1 MKISRSGVAAVLVA
15 IFGWT
20 ATPVQAL
27 TGAEVISR
35 ARTYLRDTSSDAS
48 RQRFSDSD
56 LLGFLNDGQREAN
69 SYAWLMKSS
78 YTFTLSGGTT
88 EYAMPSDFMATWR
101 VEYSRKKLDQT
112 SINELDAMSITWK
125 SASGTPQRYYLYT
138 ATTTLMGFQPAPTTL
153 TTATVTVYYIQRTQD
168 LTSSSQTPFNAW
180 TQMQPYHSALS
191 YYIAYRGLWLVGDT
205 NLADRYYQEWSAFI
219 EMMRTGMIKM
229 PDYNPG
235 AAGRRTQ

>member
-1 MKISRSGVAAVLVA
+1 MKISRPGVAAVLIA

-20 ATPVQAL
+20 ATPVHAL

-35 ARTYLRDTSSDAS
+35 ARIYMRDTSSDAS
-48 RQRFSDSD
+48 RQRFSDSQ

-69 SYAWLMKSS
+69 SYAWLLKSS

-101 VEYSRKKLDQT
+101 VEYARKKLDQT
-112 SINELDAMSITWK
+112 SINELDAMSIAWK
-125 SASGTPQRYYLYT
+125 TASGTPQRYYLYT
-138 ATTTLMGFQPAPTTL
+138 ASTTVMGFQPAPTVL
-153 TTATVTVYYIQRTQD
+153 TTSTVTVYYIQRSQD
-168 LTSSSQTPFNAW
+168 LTSASQTPFNGW
-180 TQMQPYHSALS
+180 DQLQSYHSALA
-191 YYIAYRGLWLVGDT
+191 YYIAYRGLFTVGDT
-205 NLADRYYQEWSAFI
+205 TLAGTYLQEWSAFI

-235 AAGRRTQ
+235 AAGRRSQ

>member
-1 MKISRSGVAAVLVA
+1 MFNHRSGVAAVLIA

-20 ATPVQAL
+20 ATPVHAL

-101 VEYSRKKLDQT
+101 VEYARKKLDQT
-112 SINELDAMSITWK
+112 SINELDALSIGWK

-168 LTSSSQTPFNAW
+168 LTSSSQTPFNGW

-205 NLADRYYQEWSAFI
+205 SLADRYMQEWSGFI
-219 EMMRTGMIKM
+219 EMMRTGMLKM